1 MKKVSKMVSLALAS
15 VMVFGLSACSGGST
29 AAGGAAAS
37 SAAPSASASPA
48 ASAGQAAGT
57 ASLSDKD
64 LVIGFAQEGAESAW
78 RTAETKSIKDEAA
91 KRGITLKFSDAQQKQ
106 ENQIKAIRTFI
117 QQKVNVIGLAPAV
130 DTGWE
135 EVFQEAKAANIPI
148 VLVDRQAT
156 GVDDLYATFIGSDFI
171 KEGEDA
177 CDQLAKA
184 MGEKGN
190 VVILL
195 GTTGASA
202 ATNRT
207 KGFMQEIAKYPNM
220 KVVKQQDGDF
230 NRQTGKQVM
239 ESFLKSSNDI
249 QGVFAEND
257 DMGMG
262 AIQAIEEAGKAPGK
276 DIKLV
281 GIDGI
286 KDAFQAMVDGKYNC
300 SVECNPL
307 LGPQFFDA
315 CEKLANGQSVPK
327 WIKSEEGVYPA
338 DKAAAAL
345 PSRLY

>member
-1 MKKVSKMVSLALAS
+1 MKKAKKFASLFLMAS
-15 VMVFGLSACSGGST
+15 VIFSLSACSGGTTATAGTPSAGSQASA
-29 AAGGAAAS
+29 AAGQSGGKAV
-37 SAAPSASASPA
+37 
-48 ASAGQAAGT
+48 
-57 ASLSDKD
+57 KD
-64 LVIGFAQEGAESAW
+64 LVIGFAQEGAESGW

-91 KRGITLKFSDAQQKQ
+91 KRGLTLKFSDAQQKQ

-117 QQKVNVIGLAPAV
+117 QEEVDVIGLAPAV

-135 EVFQEAKAANIPI
+135 QVFKEAKDANIPI
-148 VLVDRQAT
+148 VLVDRQAS
-156 GVDDLYATFIGSDFI
+156 GVDDLYATFIGSDFV
-171 KEGEDA
+171 KEGQDA
-177 CDQLAKA
+177 CDQLAQA

-202 ATNRT
+202 ATGRT
-207 KGFMQEIAKYPNM
+207 KGFMDEITKYPNM

-230 NRQTGKQVM
+230 TRQTGKQVM
-239 ESFLKSSNDI
+239 ESFLKSTGDI

-262 AIQAIEEAGKAPGK
+262 AVQAIQEAGKAPGK

-307 LGPQFFDA
+307 LGPQFFDV

-327 WIKSEEGVYPA
+327 WIKSDEGVFPA

-345 PSRLY
+345 PNRLY